1 METVEI
7 IRVVSLVLRI
17 AVVVLCAAAWLK
29 RPKER
34 LWVIAPLSYAVN
46 GIIFYWL
53 TLSKIVTDPVTT
65 SIWSSSL
72 GLHVGFLTLGAVW
85 LFLWPARKGRGK

>member
-7 IRVVSLVLRI
+7 IRVVSLALRI
-17 AVVVLCAAAWLK
+17 AVVVLCAGAWRV

-34 LWVIAPLSYAVN
+34 LMVVAPLSYAVN
-46 GIIFYWL
+46 GIVYYSLI
-53 TLSKIVTDPVTT
+53 LSGVLTDPKTI

-85 LFLWPARKGRGK
+85 LFLWPAWRGRRK